1 MFSLLRKFLST
12 RFRPALL
19 TVIREGYTLKT
30 FWLDLQA
37 GVIVALVALPM
48 AVAFG
53 IASGVTPEQGII
65 TAIIAGVVIALF
77 GGSRVQI
84 GGPTGAFIVIL
95 FGIVQTYGHS
105 GLVVATLLAG
115 IILVIMGLLKLG
127 TLIKLIPY
135 PIVVGFTSGIA
146 LTIFSSQIKDFFGYS
161 VVSAKTDFFS
171 NFQNLIV
178 EINNIS
184 ISSVMIGLI
193 TILIIIYFPRISRKL
208 PSSLIAIL
216 LMTVLLYTIQHLY
229 PIAFFSGVETIG
241 DRFNITN
248 HLPQPVT
255 PEMSLS
261 VIQQLFPSAFTIA
274 VLISIESLL
283 SLVVVDGMTGQKHRS
298 NTELIG
304 QGLSNIVS
312 PLFGGIPVTG
322 AVARTITNIKNGG
335 QTPIASI
342 INAIVLLLILLFL
355 GKLAMLIPMSCLAG
369 ILFTVAYN
377 MSEWRTFKAMLR
389 GDKHDVTVLLT
400 TFFLTL
406 FFGLTIAIEIGLL
419 IATLSFMK
427 RVTESCNV
435 KTITENM
442 AGTEDE
448 ESVAETEE
456 LPIHKD
462 IAIYEI
468 NGPFFFGIANKLSEL
483 EINRTLYKPKVKII
497 RMRKVPFVDSTG
509 ARNLTMLWKKSQEEG
524 IRLILSGVTPTV
536 YQDLQKVGF
545 IEKIGENNVFDHI
558 LKAIESANQTVSNK
572 E

>member
-1 MFSLLRKFLST
+1 MRT
-12 RFRPALL
+12 RFRPVLL
-19 TVIREGYTLKT
+19 TVIREGYTLKF
-30 FWLDLQA
+30 FWSDLQA

-48 AVAFG
+48 SIAFG

-65 TAIIAGVVIALF
+65 TAIIAGLVIALL

-95 FGIVQTYGHS
+95 FSIVQTYGHS
-105 GLVVATLLAG
+105 GLIVATLLAG

-127 TLIKLIPY
+127 SLIKLIPY

-161 VVSAKTDFFS
+161 SLSIKTDFFS
-171 NFQNLIV
+171 NWQNFISQLGN
-178 EINNIS
+178 INFG
-184 ISSVMIGLI
+184 SVIIGLS
-193 TILIIIYFPRISRKL
+193 TVLIIICFPRINRKM
-208 PSSLIAIL
+208 PASLIAIL
-216 LMTVLLYTIQHLY
+216 LMTIVVYVIQNFY
-229 PIAFFSGVETIG
+229 PLTFFSEVQTIG
-241 DRFNITN
+241 DKFNITS

-255 PEMSLS
+255 PQMSLS
-261 VIQQLFPSAFTIA
+261 VIQELVPSAFTIA
-274 VLISIESLL
+274 VLIAIESLL
-283 SLVVVDGMTGQKHRS
+283 SLVVVDGMTRQKHRS

-304 QGLSNIVS
+304 QGIANIAS

-342 INAIVLLLILLFL
+342 VNAGVLLLILLFL
-355 GKLAMLIPMSCLAG
+355 GKLAMLIPMACLAG

-377 MSEWRTFKAMLR
+377 MSEWRTFKAMLH
-389 GDKHDVTVLLT
+389 GNKHDVTVLLT

-427 RVTESCNV
+427 RVAESFNV
-435 KTITENM
+435 KTIEENI

-448 ESVAETEE
+448 EVVTEAEE

-483 EINRTLYKPKVKII
+483 EINRTLQKPKVKII

-509 ARNLTMLWKKSQEEG
+509 IRNLTMLWLKSQQEG
-524 IRLILSGVTPTV
+524 VQLILSGVTPTV
-536 YQDLQKVGF
+536 YNDLLNSGF
-545 IEKIGENNVFDHI
+545 IEKIGRHNVFDHI
-558 LKAIESANQTVSNK
+558 LKAIDAANQMVSVNDTSK
-572 E
+572 A